1 MIVVVINQ
9 KGGVGK
15 TTTSVNL
22 AYTLA
27 KWKNVALLDL
37 DPEGGATVSFGMKRE
52 KKEYPLGGKSV
63 NIFNVEVFLSHIG
76 LLKLELNGDIESV
89 VSSIKKISES
99 FDVLVIDT
107 PPNLGTLSV
116 SAMMA
121 ADKIVTPITPQPLA
135 IEAVKNLNSRL
146 NSLKKNAIAFTNMSK
161 KSVSIELSSVKSIE
175 LSIPQSKLFSEATR
189 LGVPAVRYEEFKVKK
204 PKISEL
210 YERLGKIV
218 LEGVG
223 NE

>member
-121 ADKIVTPITPQPLA
+121 ADKIITPITPQPLA

-218 LEGVG
+218 IEGVS

>member
-121 ADKIVTPITPQPLA
+121 ADKIITPITPQPLA

>member
-52 KKEYPLGGKSV
+52 KREYPLGGKSV

-89 VSSIKKISES
+89 VSNIKKISEG

-146 NSLKKNAIAFTNMSK
+146 GSLKKNAIAFTNMSK
-161 KSVSIELSSVKSIE
+161 KAVNIELSSVKSVD

-218 LEGVG
+218 LEGAV